1 MISEKMQDA
10 LNTQINKEL
19 YSAYLY
25 LSMAAYCE
33 SINLKGF
40 ANWMTVQVQE
50 ELSHA
55 RKFFDFVNER
65 GGRVNLQPIDG
76 PPTEWKSTL
85 AVFEH
90 VYEHEQ
96 MVTGLINGLVRLAR
110 EENDYA
116 TEAALQWFV
125 TEQVEEEAS
134 AVAVV
139 EQLKLAGD
147 KGGGLFML
155 DRELGTRVFTPPAAA
170 GA

>member
-1 MISEKMQDA
+1 MLSKKMQEA

-33 SINLKGF
+33 TVNLKGF
-40 ANWMTVQVQE
+40 ANWMMVQVQE

-55 RKFFDFVNER
+55 QKFFHVVNER
-65 GGRVNLQPIDG
+65 GGRVVLQPIDG
-76 PPTEWKSTL
+76 PPAKWDSPL
-85 AVFEH
+85 AVFKN

-96 MVTGLINGLVRLAR
+96 LVTGLINGLVRLAR
-110 EENDYA
+110 EENDCA

-134 AVAVV
+134 AGEVV

-147 KGGGLFML
+147 RGGEFFML
-155 DRELGTRVFTPPAAA
+155 DRELGTRVFTPPAAS
-170 GA
+170 G

>member
-1 MISEKMQDA
+1 MLSENMQEA

-40 ANWMTVQVQE
+40 ASWMIVQVQE
-50 ELSHA
+50 EVSHA
-55 RKFFDFVNER
+55 RKLFDFVNER
-65 GGRVNLQPIDG
+65 GGRVTLQPIDR
-76 PPTEWKSTL
+76 PPTEWESPL

-96 MVTGLINGLVRLAR
+96 LVTSLINGLVKLAR
-110 EENDYA
+110 QEDDYA

-134 AVAVV
+134 ANEVV
-139 EQLKLAGD
+139 EKLKLAGD
-147 KGGGLFML
+147 RGGGLFML
-155 DRELGTRVFTPPAAA
+155 DQELGARVFTPPAPPA
-170 GA
+170 